1 MSIVILFL
9 YVVVVVAAFYLLAI
23 RPQRRRRQAQ
33 QELISTVKKGDDIVT
48 RDGLCGTVRRVGDDF
63 VVVEIAERKTAR
75 FLKTSVTAVVPK
87 GRPAKPRPTKR

>member
-75 FLKTSVTAVVPK
+75 FLKTSVTSVVPK
-87 GRPAKPRPTKR
+87 AGPAKPRRAKH